1 MRVFITGASGW
12 IGSHVVAELLAY
24 DYDVLGLARAD
35 ASAGRLE
42 AAGASVLRGDL
53 DDLAS
58 LRRGAEAAD
67 AVVHL
72 ANKHD
77 FAHPEISNAAER
89 AATQTLGDVL
99 AGSGKPLVLA
109 SGLAIPTATPPL
121 TEDVPSPA
129 HGLDSARGGSE
140 NLALEFVDH
149 GVRTVIARFAAT
161 VHGMHD
167 HGFVAALVEA
177 ARRSGEVLVAGEG
190 SGRWPAVHVD
200 DAAVAVRLGLEGA
213 KAGSIL
219 HVVAENVRTGDIAAA
234 IADGLRLPV
243 VSTTPEVLT
252 ERLGFIGRFF
262 AMDVPASSVR
272 TQELLGWSP
281 NGPTLLEDLAAGAYF
296 PVRV

>member
-1 MRVFITGASGW
+1 MRIFVTGASGW
-12 IGSHVVAELLAY
+12 IGSHVVAELLAH
-24 DYDVLGLARAD
+24 DHEVLGLARSD
-35 ASAGRLE
+35 ASAQRL
-42 AAGASVLRGDL
+42 AATGASVLRGDL

-58 LRRGAEAAD
+58 LRRGAEGAE

-89 AATQTLGDVL
+89 AATQALGDTL
-99 AGSGKPLVLA
+99 AGTGKALVLA

-140 NLALEFVDH
+140 NLALEFVDR
-149 GVRTVIARFAAT
+149 GVRTVICRFAAT
-161 VHGMHD
+161 VHGPRD
-167 HGFVAALVEA
+167 HGFVAALVDA
-177 ARRSGEVLVAGEG
+177 ARHSGEVLVAGDG

-200 DAAVAVRLGLEGA
+200 DAAAAVRLGLGQA
-213 KAGSIL
+213 AGSIL

-234 IADGLRLPV
+234 LADGLGLPIT
-243 VSTTPEVLT
+243 STTPDVLT

-262 AMDVPASSVR
+262 GMDVPAASIR
-272 TQELLGWSP
+272 TRELLGWQP
-281 NGPTLLEDLAAGAYF
+281 TGPTLLEDIAAGAYF
-296 PVRV
+296 PVRA